1 MWLGLTPMGNRVAA
15 LPAEGKT
22 VGEIASATGR
32 RVNTIRTHVRH
43 IFRKL
48 GITRQVDLVRLVLS
62 TAGTPRTRR

>member
-1 MWLGLTPMGNRVAA
+1 MLGLTPMESRVAA

-32 RVNTIRTHVRH
+32 RVNTIRTHARY

-62 TAGTPRTRR
+62 TAGAPRTRR

>member
-1 MWLGLTPMGNRVAA
+1 MWLGLTPMESRVEA

-62 TAGTPRTRR
+62 TAGAPRTRR